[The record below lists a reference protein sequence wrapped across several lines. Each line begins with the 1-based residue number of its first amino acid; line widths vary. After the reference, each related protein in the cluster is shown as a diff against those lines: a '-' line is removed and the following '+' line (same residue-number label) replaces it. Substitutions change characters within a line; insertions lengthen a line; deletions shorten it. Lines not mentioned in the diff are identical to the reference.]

1 MEFIGQVL
9 SDALEVLS
17 TFGPELRQV
26 LLLTLVIS
34 LTATLIGVIL
44 GVPLGTVLAL
54 GRFSG
59 RRALQTLV
67 NVGMGIPPVLVGLLL
82 LLIFWN
88 SGPLGGLNLVF
99 TPTAMVIAQVMLAL
113 PIAAGVTAG
122 AVGGMPSHALE
133 QLEALRLPRLETGRL
148 AVSEARTGV
157 AAAVVASFGRVIA
170 EVGAVLII
178 GGSIAGETQV
188 LTTLIVQE
196 SRQARF
202 GAAVAAGIVLLLL
215 SLAVN
220 LFLGRWGQ
228 RPLGP

>member
-9 SDALEVLS
+9 GDALEVLFE
-17 TFGPELRQV
+17 FGPELRQV
-26 LLLTLVIS
+26 LLLTLLLS
-34 LTATLIGVIL
+34 LTATVIGVVMGI
-44 GVPLGTVLAL
+44 PLGTALAL
-54 GRFSG
+54 WRFRGRSVV
-59 RRALQTLV
+59 QTSV

-82 LLIFWN
+82 LLVFWSN
-88 SGPLGGLNLVF
+88 GPLGGLGLVF
-99 TPTAMVIAQVMLAL
+99 TPTAMVVAQVMLAL

-122 AVGGMPSHALE
+122 AIGGIAPHALE
-133 QLEALRLPRLETGRL
+133 QLEALRLPRLASGRL
-148 AVSEARTGV
+148 AISEARTGV

-178 GGSIAGETQV
+178 GGNIAGETQV

-196 SRQARF
+196 SRQAMF
-202 GAAVAAGIVLLLL
+202 GAAVAAGILLLLL
-215 SLAVN
+215 SLVVN